1 MMEERFGWGRQ
12 SGSAALK
19 CGHLELWVI
28 ELVSDGNRQNKF
40 IETTSQIYLKFPLT
54 LPLSPTGER
63 GRVRGKMLEENS
75 QI

>member
-40 IETTSQIYLKFPLT
+40 IETTNGIFRRT
-54 LPLSPTGER
+54 
-63 GRVRGKMLEENS
+63 
-75 QI
+75 